1 MEIWRFVETMLGIT
15 PELAFILSVT
25 GLLLGVALT
34 IPWWRKRLQREN
46 VWWEKRDTP
55 LDRPPRVQ

>member
-1 MEIWRFVETMLGIT
+1 MLGIT

-55 LDRPPRVQ
+55 LDRPPRVP